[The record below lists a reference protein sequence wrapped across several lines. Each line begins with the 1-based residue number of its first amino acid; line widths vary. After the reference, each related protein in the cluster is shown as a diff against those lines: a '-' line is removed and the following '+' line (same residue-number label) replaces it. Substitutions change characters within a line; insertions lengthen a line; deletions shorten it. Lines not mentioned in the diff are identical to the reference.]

1 MKRAMKSPLAERDRD
16 RLIAAMLPDIAFDGW
31 SRAALRVASRQ
42 LEMPAAEAQAL
53 FPRGAPDLVA
63 GFSRWADRRMLDRLD
78 AAPPEGGT
86 ASQVKRALELRF
98 EVVAPWREAV
108 RRALSVLA
116 LPPHA
121 LLGTRL
127 VYETVDGIWYAAG
140 DTATDFSFYTKRA
153 TLAGVYSAALLY
165 WLEDRSEDSAV
176 TRGFIDRRLADVAR
190 LGATRKGLETALHR
204 LPNPFRLLR
213 PVR

>member
-1 MKRAMKSPLAERDRD
+1 MKSPLAERDRD
-16 RLIAAMLPDIAFDGW
+16 RLIEAMLPEVAFDGW
-31 SRAALRVASRQ
+31 SRAALRIAARKID
-42 LEMPAAEAQAL
+42 MPAEEAAAL

-63 GFSRWADRRMLDRLD
+63 GFSRWADRRMLDWYE
-78 AAPPEGGT
+78 AAPPESPST
-86 ASQVKRALELRF
+86 PARIKRALELRF

-121 LLGTRL
+121 VLGTRL

-140 DTATDFSFYTKRA
+140 DAATDFSFYTKRA
-153 TLAGVYSAALLY
+153 TLLGIYGAVLMY
-165 WLEDRSEDSAV
+165 WLEDRSEDFAE
-176 TRGFIDRRLADVAR
+176 THDFIDRRLADVAR
-190 LGATRKGLETALHR
+190 FGKGQERLETALQR
-204 LPNPFRLLR
+204 LPNPFRLFR

>member
-1 MKRAMKSPLAERDRD
+1 MKSPLAERDRD
-16 RLIAAMLPDIAFDGW
+16 RLIEAMLPEVAFDGW
-31 SRAALRVASRQ
+31 SRAALRMAARKID
-42 LEMPAAEAQAL
+42 MPAEEAAAL

-63 GFSRWADRRMLDRLD
+63 GFSRWADRRMLDWYE
-78 AAPPEGGT
+78 AAPPEG
-86 ASQVKRALELRF
+86 ASTPARIKRALELRF

-121 LLGTRL
+121 VLGTRL

-140 DTATDFSFYTKRA
+140 DAATDFSFYTKRA
-153 TLAGVYSAALLY
+153 TLFGIYGAVLMY
-165 WLEDRSEDSAV
+165 WLEDRSEDFAE
-176 TRGFIDRRLADVAR
+176 TRDFIDRRLADVAR
-190 LGATRKGLETALHR
+190 FGKGQERLETALQR
-204 LPNPFRLLR
+204 LPNPFRLFR

>member
-1 MKRAMKSPLAERDRD
+1 MKSPLAEHDRD
-16 RLIAAMLPDIAFDGW
+16 RLIEAMLPDIAFDGW
-31 SRAALRVASRQ
+31 SHAAVRVAARQ
-42 LEMPAAEAQAL
+42 LDMPAAEAEAL
-53 FPRGAPDLVA
+53 FPGGAPGLVA
-63 GFSRWADRRMLDRLD
+63 AFSRWADRQMLDRYE
-78 AAPPEGGT
+78 AAVADGEGT
-86 ASQVKRALELRF
+86 SARVRRALELRF

-121 LLGTRL
+121 ALGARL

-140 DTATDFSFYTKRA
+140 DASTDISFYTKRA
-153 TLAGVYSAALLY
+153 TLAAVYSATLMY
-165 WLEDRSEDSAV
+165 WLEDRSEDFAD
-176 TRGFIDRRLADVAR
+176 TRGFIDRRLADVRQLGEAR
-190 LGATRKGLETALHR
+190 ARCERALER

>member
-1 MKRAMKSPLAERDRD
+1 MKSPLAERDRD
-16 RLIAAMLPDIAFDGW
+16 RLIEAMLPDIAFDGW

-42 LEMPAAEAQAL
+42 LGMPAEEAAAL

-63 GFSRWADRRMLDRLD
+63 GFSRWADRRMLDWFET
-78 AAPPEGGT
+78 APPEADST
-86 ASQVKRALELRF
+86 PARVKRAVLLRF
-98 EVVAPWREAV
+98 EIVAPWREAV

-116 LPPHA
+116 MPPHA
-121 LLGTRL
+121 ALGLRL

-153 TLAGVYSAALLY
+153 TLAGVYGATLLY
-165 WLEDRSEDSAV
+165 WLDDRSD
-176 TRGFIDRRLADVAR
+176 GFADTQAFLDRRLADVAHLTKARAR
-190 LGATRKGLETALHR
+190 LDEALAR